1 MDRKIRVQLVDDHA
15 VLRAGLR
22 ALLNSEPD
30 IEVVGEAG
38 SGEEAIDMAKQLLP
52 DIVVTDIVMPGID
65 GLEATQRITT
75 ALPHCRVLILT
86 MYKQAHYL
94 FKALKVGAS
103 GYILK
108 SDLDTE
114 LVEAIRTASRGD
126 AFVYSSDTRAFF
138 RAYLEQGG
146 TTRGPEG
153 LSEMENRVLK
163 LTAQG
168 YSNRQIG
175 EMLSISPRTVDTY
188 RARIMNKL
196 GLASRAELHGWA
208 LQHGLLQT

>member
-1 MDRKIRVQLVDDHA
+1 MVRKIRVLLVDDHA

-30 IEVVGEAG
+30 IAVVGEAG
-38 SGEEAIDMAKQLLP
+38 SGEEAIDMARQLTP
-52 DIVVTDIVMPGID
+52 DVVVTDIVMPGID
-65 GLEATQRITT
+65 GLEATHRIT
-75 ALPHCRVLILT
+75 AELPHTRVLILT

-114 LVEAIRTASRGD
+114 LVEGIRTASRGD

-146 TTRGPEG
+146 DVRGAEG
-153 LSEMENRVLK
+153 LSDMESRVLK

-196 GLASRAELHGWA
+196 GLDSRAELHGWA
-208 LQHGLLQT
+208 LEHGLLQA

>member
-1 MDRKIRVQLVDDHA
+1 MDRKIRLLLVDDHA

-30 IEVVGEAG
+30 MEVIGEAG
-38 SGEEAIDMAKQLLP
+38 SGEESIDMAHQLQP
-52 DIVVTDIVMPGID
+52 DVVVTDIVMPGID
-65 GLEATQRITT
+65 GLEATHRIT
-75 ALPHCRVLILT
+75 AELPHTRVLILT

-114 LVEAIRTASRGD
+114 LVEGIRTASRGD

-138 RAYLEQGG
+138 RAYL
-146 TTRGPEG
+146 
-153 LSEMENRVLK
+153 
-163 LTAQG
+163 
-168 YSNRQIG
+168 
-175 EMLSISPRTVDTY
+175 
-188 RARIMNKL
+188 
-196 GLASRAELHGWA
+196 
-208 LQHGLLQT
+208 